1 MFYSFFKWRLACTL
15 RHLYDNVLRCNG
27 DAERLKNVS
36 ILGNSLRRL
45 AASDV
50 IIGTDD
56 DTEADS
62 DRDEKR
68 RAAALQSAAEGA
80 AEMHIDWLSD
90 TTLHVFSERARV
102 GEEK

>member
-1 MFYSFFKWRLACTL
+1 MFEGYKMEKVKSHPTTKT
-15 RHLYDNVLRCNG
+15 G
-27 DAERLKNVS
+27 DETV
-36 ILGNSLRRL
+36 RRL

-50 IIGTDD
+50 IIGNDD